1 MSSDTAVRTTRR
13 RTLRVAAAALT
24 AVAGLTLTACSGAD
38 LTGAKAPGG
47 TASGVNAAGV
57 DAPGSSGPGSSG
69 SGSSDSGSS
78 ADGSG
83 SSADGSGSSAD
94 AAGSGTGAGS
104 GAKAKAEAKRSGGA
118 HATGG
123 RGSGV
128 ERCHTSGLKASFAT
142 GGDAAPDPKAGGAT
156 TTSVVLTNKSGRTC
170 VIGGFPGVDLTSENG
185 GERWSLARSSA
196 KHGSITLGPGDS
208 TDFTINLAMTEENEG
223 FYQPAWAQI
232 TPPNETK
239 SITIA
244 WPWGTLV
251 DQRAATHPGTF
262 VNPIG

>member
-1 MSSDTAVRTTRR
+1 MSSNTAARTARR

-24 AVAGLTLTACSGAD
+24 AVAGLTLTACSGSDAAG
-38 LTGAKAPGG
+38 TKAAGG
-47 TASGVNAAGV
+47 TESGVNAAGV
-57 DAPGSSGPGSSG
+57 DAT
-69 SGSSDSGSS
+69 GSS
-78 ADGSG
+78 AGSG
-83 SSADGSGSSAD
+83 SSADGAGSSGGTQA
-94 AAGSGTGAGS
+94 SGATAGS
-104 GAKAKAEAKRSGGA
+104 GAKTGTKAEAADKQSGGSRA
-118 HATGG
+118 ANGG
-123 RGSGV
+123 GAGSGI

-142 GGDAAPDPKAGGAT
+142 GGDAAPDPDAGGAT
-156 TTSVVLTNKSGRTC
+156 TTSVVLTNKGSRTC
-170 VIGGFPGVDLTSENG
+170 KIGGFPGVDLTSENG

-208 TDFTINLAMTEENEG
+208 TDFTINVAMTKEDQG

-239 SITIA
+239 SLTIK

-251 DQRAATHPGTF
+251 DQRAATHPATF